1 MQYQKIISG
10 TTIIE
15 FHNSLWGEETIKVN
29 GQEVSK
35 AKSIMGAEHFFT
47 VVENNEEARYVLVTK
62 VDSQMQ
68 PLLDLFRNGIPIKHN
83 LVINY
88 GKPPQNEYKKKGI
101 LFLNKYKLEEAEAQF
116 LKAMDIDSFDAELYL
131 YLACIYSLREN
142 SLKGYEYLLK
152 AKQKN
157 LCDLSVFETNDMLAF
172 LRIQEAFEGFKS
184 SGYNSYD
191 VSLMPTISKGDSGKE
206 VK

>member
-10 TTIIE
+10 TTVIE

-88 GKPPQNEYKKKGI
+88 GKPPQMNIKRKEFCSLISTNLKKQR
-101 LFLNKYKLEEAEAQF
+101 L
-116 LKAMDIDSFDAELYL
+116 SF
-131 YLACIYSLREN
+131 
-142 SLKGYEYLLK
+142 
-152 AKQKN
+152 
-157 LCDLSVFETNDMLAF
+157 
-172 LRIQEAFEGFKS
+172 
-184 SGYNSYD
+184 
-191 VSLMPTISKGDSGKE
+191 
-206 VK
+206 

>member
-1 MQYQKIISG
+1 
-10 TTIIE
+10 
-15 FHNSLWGEETIKVN
+15 
-29 GQEVSK
+29 
-35 AKSIMGAEHFFT
+35 
-47 VVENNEEARYVLVTK
+47 
-62 VDSQMQ
+62 
-68 PLLDLFRNGIPIKHN
+68 
-83 LVINY
+83 
-88 GKPPQNEYKKKGI
+88 
-101 LFLNKYKLEEAEAQF
+101 
-116 LKAMDIDSFDAELYL
+116 MDIDSFDAELYL

-191 VSLMPTISKGDSGKE
+191 VSLMPTISKGDSGQE

>member
-10 TTIIE
+10 STVIE
-15 FHNSLWGEETIKVN
+15 FHNSIWGEETIKVN

-35 AKSIMGAEHFFT
+35 AKSIMGTQHFFT
-47 VVENNEEARYVLVTK
+47 VNENDEEARYVLITK

-68 PLLDLFRNGIPIKHN
+68 SLLDLFRNGIPIKQN
-83 LVINY
+83 MVISY
-88 GKPPQNEYKKKGI
+88 GSQPQNEYKKKGI
-101 LFLNKYKLEEAEAQF
+101 LLLNKYKLEDAEAQF
-116 LKAMDIDSFDAELYL
+116 LKAMDIDSFDGEIYL

-157 LCDLSVFETNDMLAF
+157 LSDLSVFETNDMLAF
-172 LRIQEAFEGFKS
+172 LRIQNAFEGFKA

-191 VSLMPTISKGDSGKE
+191 ANLMKNKLESESEYEKK
-206 VK
+206 